1 MFCNKWGN
9 ELTTDSDF
17 CNKCGAPIERFADEP
32 ERTLEESITF
42 AEKFKTRYKT
52 IERLEHEIAD
62 NEATIARPVRQTAG
76 QYSFFRFYW
85 KYLIFAVVS
94 FFVCDLIALIFSS
107 SEGALYFFFAM
118 MFISPIVIL
127 IVGAV
132 RAGNRRIEENN
143 AILSGNQR
151 ALQQRKDL
159 IERTSSLK
167 KDLASHKRALEKD
180 EYQIPTSLRK
190 ASSMTQ
196 ILMLLRSGKASNL
209 TDAYRIL
216 GK

>member
-1 MFCNKWGN
+1 MAARPPRCRQLLQGL
-9 ELTTDSDF
+9 LTASSVST
-17 CNKCGAPIERFADEP
+17 
-32 ERTLEESITF
+32 
-42 AEKFKTRYKT
+42 
-52 IERLEHEIAD
+52 RLEAKSILRR
-62 NEATIARPVRQTAG
+62 ATFSIRLLQTHSVLLSIVAG